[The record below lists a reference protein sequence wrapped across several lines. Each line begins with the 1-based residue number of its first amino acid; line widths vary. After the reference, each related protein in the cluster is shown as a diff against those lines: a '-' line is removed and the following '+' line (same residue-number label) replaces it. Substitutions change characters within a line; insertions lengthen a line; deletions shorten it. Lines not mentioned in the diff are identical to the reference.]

1 MDSPSPRVGIF
12 PKNLPTTKSLPKRTS
27 RRSLTLM
34 KCGIPVGDFFA
45 PIFFGGF
52 FQGGKKHP
60 LGFQVLG
67 ITQRKGDFL
76 AKCFGWDFFHP
87 KFSRSWHLWH
97 LRIPNQL
104 EPGLGDSSNAWLLY
118 SALAM
123 ALWESVKPKTAQ
135 HPTSRGSRGMGL
147 MDFDDDFAGGVFPTL
162 QHGLP
167 ELFSR
172 RVAGRSADAVRNLR
186 FGSWPGGLLLGFMES
201 NPWWFGGGGYH
212 GKHLKD
218 LELVNNASGIR
229 CFTPNLITNSS
240 LTLQEAPE
248 QRNRPCIVPRR
259 KQIQQDTI
267 LQQWKW

>member
-1 MDSPSPRVGIF
+1 M
-12 PKNLPTTKSLPKRTS
+12 
-27 RRSLTLM
+27 
-34 KCGIPVGDFFA
+34 
-45 PIFFGGF
+45 
-52 FQGGKKHP
+52 
-60 LGFQVLG
+60 LG

-248 QRNRPCIVPRR
+248 QRYRPCILPRR